1 MIPLPSPPPP
11 PLHPLAGLT
20 ALNSKTQ
27 PVEVPKR
34 LAKRLRNFPGRFFG
48 TEFSFCSI
56 PKSEGLKFK
65 SFWIF
70 QLFHSLDPGKYSHK
84 MLVWIPTSRFHINA
98 RYWNPITQISW
109 CCFPTPC
116 KRLEKDA
123 SIELGD
129 SLKENTGAGSPNSLS
144 TLTLLMRS
152 ENLRQNS
159 IQKHSNNQTWK
170 RCKYRTRR
178 FFKGKHWARKSKALY
193 QHWPY

>member
-1 MIPLPSPPPP
+1 MIPLPPPPWV
-11 PLHPLAGLT
+11 GLT

-34 LAKRLRNFPGRFFG
+34 LAKRLRNFSGRFFS

-56 PKSEGLKFK
+56 PKSEDLKFK

-109 CCFPTPC
+109 CCFPAPC

-129 SLKENTGAGSPNSLS
+129 SIKENNGPESPKLFISIDPINVEWELASEFYSKTLEQPDWKKMQVSNSEIL
-144 TLTLLMRS
+144 
-152 ENLRQNS
+152 
-159 IQKHSNNQTWK
+159 
-170 RCKYRTRR
+170 
-178 FFKGKHWARKSKALY
+178 
-193 QHWPY
+193 